1 MASYTDA
8 ISQFNPYVQQ
18 LPVELMTKVGMQKQ
32 AQYDQ
37 GVQKIQTYIDN
48 VAGLDIYRNV
58 DKEYLQSKLGQLGNN
73 LKTVAAGDFSN
84 QQLVNSVGGMVNTL
98 GKDSII
104 QNAVMSTANYKKEHA
119 RMLKEYDAGKGSVQ
133 NNYDFDRQSKG
144 WKEGTQAGEVF
155 SGRYSNYVNYNKA
168 WQETLDKIHPNLKA
182 QDFPFEQFIDA
193 NGKVHTGKLA
203 AAMSRISVEG
213 VSSTQIQNALKATI
227 TPEIENQLR
236 IDANYRFK
244 DVDSEGLR
252 NHFTVNY
259 DSAVKQIDKRIA
271 AIQGYSKING
281 NDSGLSMKVDQSVKE
296 LIDQK
301 IKLKNDLVYNLKLS
315 DTDPERA
322 KTNIYKNAAL
332 SEFADGFSW
341 EKKIE
346 QLIDNPA
353 LQAQFERERIN
364 LTVQSQAETKRHNIK
379 TETQA
384 DEKFLFDKEVE
395 NRKYFGAL
403 SQFTDE
409 FGDKTE
415 QLKTPS
421 EIVND
426 KISGYASTISQNET
440 LLKKV
445 TGVDPDV
452 AIKNYLNN
460 PQKVSGEN
468 AKIINDIIE
477 ARKQKKIQEKLK
489 TSIEDDVKKKH
500 PEFNLDAYL
509 GEADMGWNG
518 MNVATTSGKNIHYTP
533 KELMDFTKKYSDQV
547 NTAANNNT
555 RGGSDAAINVEDLL
569 DLSKFNSK
577 ERILANSI
585 IKKTSS
591 SINNRL
597 ASYMSTYSK
606 YETKLKEFDNEV
618 NAEMGRR
625 GGQYLPQYTA
635 VNTATPEANETYKN
649 IVNVALSRY
658 DFENKGVKGGTSQMS
673 VDDAKALSAKIHSE
687 DAGKLTYGFLNYG
700 GEKSI
705 VVNDG
710 TKKYI
715 VPISSKLAAKVPV
728 LQQQAQTVDLG
739 QQIGAI
745 QVANGNY
752 STNPTG
758 NFEDSHFSKNTLPNV
773 RSLNIGAD
781 LKTQYYAEGMT
792 PSGTQYIDMNLNLGG
807 GKIVPLRVPG
817 TFDASTATQFMN
829 QINDKQIKELYLAD
843 PNISKEVKQ
852 LIKNL

>member
-1 MASYTDA
+1 MASFTDA

-18 LPVELMTKVGMQKQ
+18 LPVDLMAKVGMQKQ

-37 GVQKIQTYIDN
+37 GVQKIQQSIDN
-48 VAGLDIYRNV
+48 VAGLDIYRDV
-58 DKEYLQSKLGQLGNN
+58 DKQYLQSKLGQLGNK

-84 QQLVNSVGGMVNTL
+84 QQLVNSVGGMTSQII
-98 GKDSII
+98 KDTNI
-104 QNAVMSTANYKKEHA
+104 QNSVTSTANYKKEHA
-119 RMLKEYDAGKGSVQ
+119 RMLKEYDDGKGAVQ
-133 NNYDFDRQSKG
+133 NNYDFDQQSKA
-144 WKEGTQAGEVF
+144 WKEGKQAGESF
-155 SGRYSNYVNYNKA
+155 NGRYSNYVNYNKS
-168 WQETLDKIHPNLKA
+168 WQDTLDKIKPNLKA
-182 QDFPFEQFIDA
+182 QDFPFEQFVD
-193 NGKVHTGKLA
+193 GKGKIHTDKLA

-244 DVDSEGLR
+244 DVDGEGLR

-259 DSAVKQIDKRIA
+259 DNAVKQIDKRIS

-281 NDSGLSMKVDQSVKE
+281 NDSGLTMKVDQSIKE
-296 LIDQK
+296 LTDQK
-301 IKLKNDLVYNLKLS
+301 IQLKNDLVYNLKLAE
-315 DTDPERA
+315 TNPERA

-364 LTVQSQAETKRHNIK
+364 LTAQSQAETKRHHLVGEK
-379 TETQA
+379 QA
-384 DEKFLFDKEVE
+384 AEKFIFDKEVE
-395 NRKYFGAL
+395 NKKYFGAL
-403 SQFTDE
+403 SGFTDE

-421 EIVND
+421 QIVND
-426 KISGYASTISQNET
+426 KITGLNSSISQNEV

-460 PQKVSGEN
+460 PEKVSSEN
-468 AKIINDIIE
+468 AKVINDIIE
-477 ARKQKKIQEKLK
+477 ARKQKKIQENLK
-489 TSIEDDVKKKH
+489 TNIENDVKKKH

-509 GEADMGWNG
+509 SEADMGGNG
-518 MNVATTSGKNIHYTP
+518 LNVIITGGQSIHYTP
-533 KELMDFTKKYSDQV
+533 KELMDFTKKYSDQIDQLPSKSV
-547 NTAANNNT
+547 GP
-555 RGGSDAAINVEDLL
+555 GGNPLIQL
-569 DLSKFNSK
+569 DFSKMNSR
-577 ERILANSI
+577 ERILANSLYKGGPSA
-585 IKKTSS
+585 IK
-591 SINNRL
+591 NRL
-597 ASYMSTYSK
+597 GSYQETYSK
-606 YETKLKEFDNEV
+606 YKDKLKQFDNEV

-625 GGQYLPQYTA
+625 GGQYLPQYTV

-658 DFENKGVKGGTSQMS
+658 DFENMGVKGGTSQMS
-673 VDDAKALSAKIHSE
+673 ADDAKTLSAKIHSE

-715 VPISSKLAAKVPV
+715 VPVSSKLAAKVPI
-728 LQQQAQTVDLG
+728 LQQQSQTVDVA

-758 NFEDSHFSKNTLPNV
+758 SFEDSHFSKNTLPNG

-781 LKTQYYAEGMT
+781 LKTQYYAEGMS

-817 TFDASTATQFMN
+817 QFDASTATQFMN
-829 QINDKQIKELYLAD
+829 QINDKQIKELYLAN

>member
-8 ISQFNPYVQQ
+8 IAQFNPYVQQ
-18 LPVELMTKVGMQKQ
+18 LPVELMAKVGMQKQ

-58 DKEYLQSKLGQLGNN
+58 DKEYLQSKLGQLGNK
-73 LKTVAAGDFSN
+73 LKIVAAGDFSN
-84 QQLVNSVGGMVNTL
+84 QQLVNSVGGMVNTV
-98 GKDSII
+98 GKDSTI
-104 QNAVMSTANYKKEHA
+104 QNSVISTANYKKEHA
-119 RMLKEYDAGKGSVQ
+119 RMLKEYDAGKGAVQ
-133 NNYDFDRQSKG
+133 NNYDFDQQSKP
-144 WKEGTQAGEVF
+144 WKEGTTAGESF
-155 SGRYSNYVNYNKA
+155 NGRYSNYVNYNKS
-168 WQETLDKIHPNLKA
+168 WQDVLDKIKPNLKA
-182 QDFPFEQFIDA
+182 QDFPFEQFVDA
-193 NGKVHTGKLA
+193 KGKIHTDKLA
-203 AAMSRISVEG
+203 AAMTRISVEG

-244 DVDSEGLR
+244 DVDSEGLV

-259 DSAVKQIDKRIA
+259 DKAIQNIDKRIA
-271 AIQGYSKING
+271 AIKGYSKING
-281 NDSGLSMKVDQSVKE
+281 NDSGLTMKVDQSVKE
-296 LIDQK
+296 LTDQK
-301 IKLKNDLVYNLKLS
+301 IQLKNDLVYNLKLAQ
-315 DTDPERA
+315 TAPEKA

-353 LQAQFERERIN
+353 LQAQFERENIN
-364 LTVQSQAETKRHNIK
+364 LRSKTLSETIRHNVASEK
-379 TETQA
+379 QA
-384 DEKFLFDKEVE
+384 ADKFLFEKEVE
-395 NRKYFGAL
+395 NKKYFGAL
-403 SQFTDE
+403 SGFTDE
-409 FGDKTE
+409 FGDKTN

-421 EIVND
+421 EIING
-426 KISGYASTISQNET
+426 KIDGFNTSIAQNEA

-445 TGVDPDV
+445 TGVDPEV

-468 AKIINDIIE
+468 ATLINNIIE
-477 ARKQKKIQEKLK
+477 ARKQKKIQENLK
-489 TSIEDDVKKKH
+489 TTIENDVKKKH
-500 PEFNLDAYL
+500 PEFSLDSYV

-518 MNVATTSGKNIHYTP
+518 MNVVTNGQKIHYTP
-533 KELMDFTKKYSDQV
+533 RELMEFTKKYSDEV
-547 NTAANNNT
+547 DKIPSKSIE
-555 RGGSDAAINVEDLL
+555 GGGAPIIRL
-569 DLSKFNSK
+569 DFSKMNSK
-577 ERILANSI
+577 EKVLANGLYKGDFTSA
-585 IKKTSS
+585 IK
-591 SINNRL
+591 NRL
-597 ASYMSTYSK
+597 GSYQSTYSK
-606 YETKLKEFDNEV
+606 YKDKLKQFDTEV

-649 IVNVALSRY
+649 MVGIALARF
-658 DFENKGVKGGTSQMS
+658 DFEKMGVKGGTSQMS
-673 VDDAKALSAKIHSE
+673 VDDAKELNAKIHSA

-710 TKKYI
+710 TKKYV
-715 VPISSKLAAKVPV
+715 VPVSDKLAAQVPA
-728 LQQQAQTVDLG
+728 LQKQSQTVDVA
-739 QQIGAI
+739 QQIGSV

-758 NFEDSHFSKNTLPNV
+758 SFEDSYFSKSELANV
-773 RSLNIGAD
+773 RSLNLGVD
-781 LKTQYYAEGMT
+781 LKTSYYIEGSS

-807 GKIVPLRVPG
+807 GNIVPLRVPG
-817 TFDASTATQFMN
+817 RFDASTATQFIN
-829 QINDKQIKELYLAD
+829 QINDKQVKELYLAN

-852 LIKNL
+852 IIKNL

>member
-509 GEADMGWNG
+509 GEADGGWNG
-518 MNVATTSGKNIHYTP
+518 MTVSTTNGQKVTYTP
-533 KELMDFTKKYSDQV
+533 RELMDFTKKYAKVIERLPKTED
-547 NTAANNNT
+547 
-555 RGGSDAAINVEDLL
+555 GSIIPGASVDAAFMGSTAKEKLL
-569 DLSKFNSK
+569 ARNLVQGGASSV
-577 ERILANSI
+577 
-585 IKKTSS
+585 KT
-591 SINNRL
+591 RL
-597 ASYMSTYSK
+597 VGYRSAYK
-606 YETKLKEFDNEV
+606 NYETKLKEFDNEV

-625 GGQYLPQYTA
+625 LGDYLPQYTA

-781 LKTQYYAEGMT
+781 LKTQYYVEGMT